1 MVNTKYLHCLG
12 LEKMP
17 VMALEVGKSPARL
30 GSRKMYQT
38 LLCWEVGV
46 ESRYRHGFPGNLALM
61 FDTGR
66 SKRLAERLG
75 LVHVPP
81 EADTA
86 HPFLLYPGV
95 WVLAATHVK

>member
-1 MVNTKYLHCLG
+1 MHTKYLHCLG

-61 FDTGR
+61 FDTGWQR
-66 SKRLAERLG
+66 GWGWSMCLQRLIQL
-75 LVHVPP
+75 
-81 EADTA
+81 
-86 HPFLLYPGV
+86 
-95 WVLAATHVK
+95 THFCFTQGCGSWLQHT